1 MNCQQVADY
10 SVDPPLAANGQY
22 FAATVMMG
30 WQGPQHDAVKE
41 ESAMIGKILL
51 TLAVI
56 AVAYLMLRRDSESKL
71 DTAKS
76 APAKIAAG
84 GQKKTPVPTLHDDLR
99 TASYLFLF
107 FMVVV
112 GAALYYFR
120 WQDDHQLITV
130 RLFSADQAAPAS
142 YEVYKYQLAER
153 SFTTV
158 DGRLI
163 TVAGSDRM
171 EVIGLND

>member
-1 MNCQQVADY
+1 
-10 SVDPPLAANGQY
+10 
-22 FAATVMMG
+22 
-30 WQGPQHDAVKE
+30 
-41 ESAMIGKILL
+41 MIGKILL

-56 AVAYLMLRRDSESKL
+56 AIAYLMVHRDLRSKRD
-71 DTAKS
+71 TTKS
-76 APAKIAAG
+76 APPKISDG
-84 GQKKTPVPTLHDDLR
+84 DQKEFPDPTLHDDLR
-99 TASYLFLF
+99 TASYLFLS
-107 FMVVV
+107 FMVLV

-130 RLFSADQAAPAS
+130 RLYSADHADPAS

-158 DGRLI
+158 DGRTI
-163 TVAGSDRM
+163 MVAGSDRM

>member
-1 MNCQQVADY
+1 MLY
-10 SVDPPLAANGQY
+10 E
-22 FAATVMMG
+22 
-30 WQGPQHDAVKE
+30 GPQRNATNE
-41 ESAMIGKILL
+41 ESPMIGKILL

-56 AVAYLMLRRDSESKL
+56 AIAYLMVRRDHGSKR
-71 DTAKS
+71 DTTQS
-76 APAKIAAG
+76 APPKISAG
-84 GQKKTPVPTLHDDLR
+84 DQKKFADPTLHDDLQ

-107 FMVVV
+107 FMVLV

-130 RLFSADQAAPAS
+130 RLYSADQADPAS

-158 DGRLI
+158 DGRAI

>member
-1 MNCQQVADY
+1 
-10 SVDPPLAANGQY
+10 
-22 FAATVMMG
+22 
-30 WQGPQHDAVKE
+30 
-41 ESAMIGKILL
+41 MIGKILL

-56 AVAYLMLRRDSESKL
+56 VMAYLMARRDPGSKR

-76 APAKIAAG
+76 APPKISAG
-84 GQKKTPVPTLHDDLR
+84 GQNKLPYTTLHDDLR
-99 TASYLFLF
+99 SASYLFLF
-107 FMVVV
+107 FMVLV

-130 RLFSADQAAPAS
+130 RLYSADQEDPAS

-158 DGRLI
+158 DGRAI